1 MRLTWIPGDDNNSP
15 ITGQPRACADQERG
29 TQPGGRPGPWLWAP
43 PPPHLACTLGCRQ
56 DGGRGLSPVLCL
68 GRVHVPLSPHGRLS
82 VLLGTRGNLGKE
94 LTDSAPQTVPTSL
107 PPQTTSSSLKKTS
120 SSQGSGTTIPSSR
133 AVSTQLCSG
142 CHPTSTTSSGS
153 SPSMRWAAATPAS
166 HLSATEP
173 AEHVSA

>member
-1 MRLTWIPGDDNNSP
+1 M
-15 ITGQPRACADQERG
+15 
-29 TQPGGRPGPWLWAP
+29 QPGGRPGPGFGPHHLLTGHVPWAVDRMEAVVCLP
-43 PPPHLACTLGCRQ
+43 FCVWEGFMC
-56 DGGRGLSPVLCL
+56 LCL
-68 GRVHVPLSPHGRLS
+68 PMGGCQHCWEPEGHP
-82 VLLGTRGNLGKE
+82 GKE
-94 LTDSAPQTVPTSL
+94 LTDSAPQTVPISL

-120 SSQGSGTTIPSSR
+120 SSQGSGMTIPGSR

-142 CHPTSTTSSGS
+142 YHPTSTTSSGS